1 MGLAL
6 LDTIKVSTTAAHGAV
21 ECWKGMVENM
31 KSLNIRKTIT
41 AGLAGTVLMTIIM
54 VMAPLMGM
62 PKMDIAA
69 MLGSML
75 TGEPPAPGSF
85 AWIVGLALHLTIGTG
100 VLSAIYALAKHYLP
114 TSSPFAK
121 GLIFGVIGWLVAQ
134 VMVMPMMGAGLFS
147 SNMPQGAM
155 MAIGSLMGHLI
166 YGAVLGSVYGLWRSA
181 KSTDGCLTDGV

>member
-1 MGLAL
+1 
-6 LDTIKVSTTAAHGAV
+6 
-21 ECWKGMVENM
+21 M
-31 KSLNIRKTIT
+31 KSLNIGNIGKTIA
-41 AGLAGTVLMTIIM
+41 AGLAGTVVMTIIM

-75 TGEPPAPGSF
+75 AGEPPAPGSF
-85 AWIVGLALHLTIGTG
+85 AWIVGLAMHLMIGTG

-121 GLIFGVIGWLVAQ
+121 GLNFGVIVWFVAQ
-134 VMVMPMMGAGLFS
+134 VMVMPMMGAGPFS

-155 MAIGSLMGHLI
+155 MSIGSLMGHLV
-166 YGAVLGSVYGLWRSA
+166 YGGVLGSVYGFWRSA
-181 KSTDGCLTDGV
+181 KPADGRSAQGV